1 MGYIDTA
8 DPIYISRHVFARRL
22 LSMHQSSQQLAA
34 VVVIIIVGPPIVF
47 SSIIPDMR
55 SGTALSAS
63 RRDTIHLYPVSQ
75 LAECTNGST
84 ERFACL

>member
-1 MGYIDTA
+1 
-8 DPIYISRHVFARRL
+8 
-22 LSMHQSSQQLAA
+22 
-34 VVVIIIVGPPIVF
+34 
-47 SSIIPDMR
+47 MR

-84 ERFACL
+84 EPIRVFIRLLETTQSSQSIRTPPPQHVLPAFRP